1 MATCGVGRLVHVGS
15 TRSVN
20 AGSKWGCAG
29 AGLAGPVSWLA
40 CLGDGPISPS
50 TRVMNTMS
58 LSLSIYIYI
67 WQVYAIRS
75 SFYGSVPFVSIV
87 SIFLVVSYNSHS
99 SSFSTNL
106 TCITE

>member
-1 MATCGVGRLVHVGS
+1 VGS

-20 AGSKWGCAG
+20 AGSKWVCAG

-58 LSLSIYIYI
+58 LSLSLSIYIYMASI
-67 WQVYAIRS
+67 CHQIQFLWICSICQHSFNIFS
-75 SFYGSVPFVSIV
+75 SQ
-87 SIFLVVSYNSHS
+87 LQ
-99 SSFSTNL
+99 
-106 TCITE
+106 